1 MKYELDTIPLWDAL
15 KAGTECPF
23 CLLER
28 RSRNAALRYYLGPS
42 VMVPEV
48 RQEVNAVG
56 FSPDHTRLLAKDPN
70 KLGLALITHTRLKK
84 IREDLEK
91 LTGPLVKEAEK
102 AGQKNALEALV
113 SSKSALVK
121 GLEKLG
127 EQLRQEELQCLIEAK
142 IQEDLN
148 RFYFTLVH
156 LWKKDPD
163 FQEQWKSGKGI
174 CLHHTPGLLD
184 MAGQELDSRTLG
196 QFAAVFLPLL
206 MKNLE
211 RVEND
216 VLSFTQTFDATQSHT
231 ITGQVEGALDRAL
244 LKLVG
249 AFKEYEDEGKSR
261 KGPLMGM

>member
-15 KAGTECPF
+15 KADTECPF

-28 RSRNAALRYYLGPS
+28 RSRNSALRYYLGPS

-48 RQEVNAVG
+48 RLEVNEVG

-84 IREDLEK
+84 IRQDLQK
-91 LTGPLVKEAEK
+91 LTAELEKEAEK
-102 AGQKNALEALV
+102 AGNKGAIESLTA
-113 SSKSALVK
+113 SKSPLKK
-121 GLEKLG
+121 GLEKLDDH
-127 EQLRQEELQCLIEAK
+127 LRQEELQCLMEKK
-142 IQEDLN
+142 IQDDLN

-156 LWKKDPD
+156 LWKKDSD
-163 FQEQWKSGKGI
+163 FQNQWQKGKGI
-174 CLHHTPGLLD
+174 CLHHTPGLME
-184 MAGQELDSRTLG
+184 MAAAELDTRTLG
-196 QFAAVFLPLL
+196 QFVAVFLPLL
-206 MKNLE
+206 LKNLE